1 MRILVITGHSA
12 PIKAFKNN
20 LHFFEQKC
28 DVMMIFHALTSYQT
42 IKTQLHVHTH
52 MQYPAGGVSFQDADA
67 ECELCLEK
75 KVLSTKLMHFDSF
88 DDENSLMV
96 TVRELL
102 SFSSGQSCEWVV

>member
-1 MRILVITGHSA
+1 
-12 PIKAFKNN
+12 
-20 LHFFEQKC
+20 
-28 DVMMIFHALTSYQT
+28 MMTFHALTSNQT
-42 IKTQLHVHTH
+42 IKTQLHTH
-52 MQYPAGGVSFQDADA
+52 MYMQCPAGGGVSFQDADA

-102 SFSSGQSCEWVV
+102 SFSSGQSCEWLM